1 MLTRY
6 EAGKLAVTNGSDIVI
21 GYCTS
26 WLTYVTPGSVL
37 VVNGTNATIAAI
49 LEVGWIRLTEQW
61 SGETTDPTTYHID
74 ICQP

>member
-37 VVNGTNATIAAI
+37 LVNGTSATIASI
-49 LEVGWIRLTEQW
+49 HEVGWIRLEEPW
-61 SGETTDPTTYHID
+61 LGATTDPTTYHID
-74 ICQP
+74 INPT